1 MSGDMNG
8 APRFLP
14 DSSCIVPTLL
24 ARHPHH
30 GPARHELDQRLERG
44 ERMVAAAHA
53 LAESYSVLTRMPRPN
68 RLSPTEARRLLRTGF
83 LDRAEL
89 AALEASAYEALLV
102 QAPVHG
108 IAGGRI
114 YDAVIAAC
122 AAQAR
127 VDVVVTFNERHF
139 RPLLPSHVRIVVP
152 SA

>member
-1 MSGDMNG
+1 
-8 APRFLP
+8 
-14 DSSCIVPTLL
+14 
-24 ARHPHH
+24 
-30 GPARHELDQRLERG
+30 
-44 ERMVAAAHA
+44 
-53 LAESYSVLTRMPRPN
+53 
-68 RLSPTEARRLLRTGF
+68 
-83 LDRAEL
+83 L